1 MKTNNMKYTGL
12 TVKGGR
18 LINERPN
25 GITGI
30 QEAAMIRKARKMEEK
45 ANVIAA
51 GILKAEIK
59 EDRMESMKG
68 MSDD

>member
-1 MKTNNMKYTGL
+1 MKQSGL

-30 QEAAMIRKARKMEEK
+30 QHMASIMKERKMEEK
-45 ANVIAA
+45 ANVIAR
-51 GILKAEIK
+51 GVLKAEVI
-59 EDRMESMKG
+59 EDAMEVISGKKMR
-68 MSDD
+68 